1 MSTTSPDRAA
11 LDTRALVEP
20 VDRAAVR
27 AHHRELRRRAR
38 AERARTRSSG
48 PSRVLARVLGTTLLA
63 LLLAVGAAVVAA
75 VLALAV
81 VGLVAAGVAVPVA
94 VGLVAAG
101 VVAVGLLVARG
112 VRGSSA
118 REHELAYRLSRFA
131 AANGFDVEPRIDEP
145 ARPSGA
151 FDVGIL
157 RVARDVVRARGPRAV
172 EVATYTYSAGYR
184 NGEPFAFTYAM
195 VALDRTLPRVVVE
208 TVPARGV
215 RGARAPRGVERV
227 WELPVDGPFGDRH
240 HAYGP
245 VRSATG
251 TARAVFTPE
260 IVEALVRGPLPLAAE
275 VSGDRLFLF
284 SERALDLL
292 DPAVWERL
300 LGTATDLAA
309 RLSRADGPGGPGGPG
324 AAPGTR

>member
-1 MSTTSPDRAA
+1 MSASPPPDVT

-38 AERARTRSSG
+38 AGRARTRSSVA
-48 PSRVLARVLGTTLLA
+48 SRVLARVLGTTLLV
-63 LLLAVGAAVVAA
+63 LLLALAVFVVGA
-75 VLALAV
+75 VLALVV

-101 VVAVGLLVARG
+101 ALAVGLLVARG

-118 REHELAYRLSRFA
+118 REHALAYRLSRFA
-131 AANGFDVEPRIDEP
+131 VANGFEVEPQVDEP

-157 RVARDVVRARGPRAV
+157 RIARNVVRTRGPRTV

-184 NGEPFAFTYAM
+184 DGEPFAFTYAM

-208 TVPARGV
+208 TMPARGM

-227 WELPVDGPFGDRH
+227 WELPVEGPFGDRH
-240 HAYGP
+240 QAYGP

-260 IVEALVRGPLPLAAE
+260 IVEMLVRGPLPLAAE

-309 RLSRADGPGGPGGPG
+309 RLSGADGPGGPGG
-324 AAPGTR
+324 APGTR

>member
-1 MSTTSPDRAA
+1 VASP
-11 LDTRALVEP
+11 
-20 VDRAAVR
+20 
-27 AHHRELRRRAR
+27 
-38 AERARTRSSG
+38 
-48 PSRVLARVLGTTLLA
+48 VLARALGTALLA
-63 LLLAVGAAVVAA
+63 LLLAVAAAVVGA
-75 VLALAV
+75 VLSLVV
-81 VGLVAAGVAVPVA
+81 VGLVAAGVALPVA

-101 VVAVGLLVARG
+101 LVAVGLLVARG
-112 VRGSSA
+112 VRRSSA
-118 REHELAYRLSRFA
+118 HEHERTYRLSRFA
-131 AANGFDVEPRIDEP
+131 AANGFDVEPRVDEP
-145 ARPSGA
+145 DLPSGA
-151 FDVGIL
+151 FHLGIL
-157 RVARDVVRARGPRAV
+157 RVARDVVRTRGPRTV

-184 NGEPFAFTYAM
+184 NGETFTFTYAM
-195 VALDRTLPRVVVE
+195 VALDRALPRVVVE
-208 TVPARGV
+208 TMPARGV

-240 HAYGP
+240 QAYGP

-260 IVEALVRGPLPLAAE
+260 IVETLVRGPLPLAAE

-309 RLSRADGPGGPGGPG
+309 RLSRTDGPGGPGGG
-324 AAPGTR
+324 PGTR

>member
-1 MSTTSPDRAA
+1 MTSP
-11 LDTRALVEP
+11 
-20 VDRAAVR
+20 
-27 AHHRELRRRAR
+27 
-38 AERARTRSSG
+38 
-48 PSRVLARVLGTTLLA
+48 VLARVLGTTFLA
-63 LLLAVGAAVVAA
+63 LLLAVGAAVVGA
-75 VLALAV
+75 VLALVV
-81 VGLVAAGVAVPVA
+81 VGLVAAGVALPVA
-94 VGLVAAG
+94 VGLVVAG
-101 VVAVGLLVARG
+101 AVALGLLVVRG

-118 REHELAYRLSRFA
+118 REHDQAYRLSRFA
-131 AANGFDVEPRIDEP
+131 AANGFDVEPRVDEP

-157 RVARDVVRARGPRAV
+157 RVARNVVRARGPRTV

-184 NGEPFAFTYAM
+184 DGEPFAFTYAM
-195 VALDRTLPRVVVE
+195 VPLDRTLPRVVVE
-208 TVPARGV
+208 TMPARGV
-215 RGARAPRGVERV
+215 RGARAPQGVERV

-240 HAYGP
+240 QAYGP

-260 IVEALVRGPLPLAAE
+260 IVETLVRGPLPLAAE

-309 RLSRADGPGGPGGPG
+309 RLSRADGPDGPS